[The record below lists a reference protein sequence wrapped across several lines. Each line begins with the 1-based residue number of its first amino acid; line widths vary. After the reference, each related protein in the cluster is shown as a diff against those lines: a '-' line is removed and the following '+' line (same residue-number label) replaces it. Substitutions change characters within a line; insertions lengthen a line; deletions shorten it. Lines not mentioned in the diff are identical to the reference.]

1 MNSSTLKAAILLI
14 AAFALGAGT
23 GSALAVRAGHRAGW
37 GGNPKERT
45 EEYVSLLDRSL
56 RLTGAQ
62 RDSVR
67 AILVRHQPE
76 MDSIWQDVRPRF
88 ETLRTEIR
96 SEVRTQLDAEQQRKY
111 ADLMARMDEE
121 RHKAMSPSS
130 HTDDQ
135 K

>member
-1 MNSSTLKAAILLI
+1 MHSSTWKAAILLL
-14 AAFALGAGT
+14 AAFALGAGA
-23 GSALAVRAGHRAGW
+23 GSALAMRAGHHSAW

-45 EEYVSLLDRSL
+45 DEYVGLLDRSL
-56 RLTGAQ
+56 RLTGPQ
-62 RDSVR
+62 RDSIR

-96 SEVRTQLDAEQQRKY
+96 SEVRVQLDAEQQRKY

-130 HTDDQ
+130 Q
-135 K
+135 NR